1 MGIGVYEGVILL
13 RVVRLKQQ
21 NPDTTAFIEKRSREA
36 AAQGKVFQK
45 RMVWISSE
53 RISPHLLSAVIAGE
67 DPDFWEH
74 WGVDRRAMW
83 EALKEDWRQR
93 RLLRGGST
101 IDQQLAKNLFLS
113 SSKNPLRK
121 VQEIIV
127 AVEMERVLGKKRIL
141 EIYLN
146 VIEWGDGVYGA
157 EAAAQHYFNSSASS
171 LTLEQAAYLAA
182 IIPGPRGEY
191 NPVEYPRRVQHRAWR
206 ILRRIQQS
214 N

>member
-1 MGIGVYEGVILL
+1 VGIGVYEGVILL

-36 AAQGKVFQK
+36 VAQGEAPQK

-53 RISPHLLSAVIAGE
+53 RISPHLVRTVICGE
-67 DPDFWEH
+67 DPRFWEH
-74 WGVDRRAMW
+74 RGVDGRAMW

-127 AVEMERVLGKKRIL
+127 AVEMERFLGKKRIL

-146 VIEWGDGVYGA
+146 VIEWGDGIYGA

-182 IIPGPRGEY
+182 IIPGPRGAY
-191 NPVEYPRRVQHRAWR
+191 NPVQYPRRVQHRAWR